1 MSITKHF
8 EETFYLVFEDLN
20 LNRELKPRDI
30 LFSELIFLRIT
41 KDKLIFHYLN
51 SSDQI
56 LIPGVYLNLFTGMDR
71 LLVDELKEPKT
82 NLEKFLFLGS
92 KLSRMIYGG
101 DKTNI
106 EMLLSDMVKIGS
118 KDLRKLLKEKFN
130 YQIEPWTLRNIT
142 NTIEI

>member
-8 EETFYLVFEDLN
+8 EETFYLGFEDLN

-56 LIPGVYLNLFTGMDR
+56 LIPGVYLNLVTGMDR
-71 LLVDELKEPKT
+71 LLGDELKEPKT

-92 KLSRMIYGG
+92 RLSRMIYGG

>member
-8 EETFYLVFEDLN
+8 EETFYLGFEDLN
-20 LNRELKPRDI
+20 LNRELKPKDI

-56 LIPGVYLNLFTGMDR
+56 LIPGVYLILFTGMDR
-71 LLVDELKEPKT
+71 LLGDELKKPKT

-92 KLSRMIYGG
+92 RLSRMIYGG

-106 EMLLSDMVKIGS
+106 EMLLSNTVKIGT

-130 YQIEPWTLRNIT
+130 YILEPWTLRNIT

>member
-8 EETFYLVFEDLN
+8 EETFYLGFEDLN
-20 LNRELKPRDI
+20 LNRELKPKDI

-71 LLVDELKEPKT
+71 LLGDELKEPKT

-92 KLSRMIYGG
+92 RLSRMIYGG

-106 EMLLSDMVKIGS
+106 EMLLSDIVKIGS

>member
-8 EETFYLVFEDLN
+8 EETFYLGFEDLN
-20 LNRELKPRDI
+20 LNRVLKPEDI

-41 KDKLIFHYLN
+41 QEKLIFHYLN

-71 LLVDELKEPKT
+71 LLGDELKEPKT

-92 KLSRMIYGG
+92 RLSRMIYGG

-106 EMLLSDMVKIGS
+106 EFLLSDIVKVGS
-118 KDLRKLLKEKFN
+118 KDLRKLLKEKFD

>member
-8 EETFYLVFEDLN
+8 EETFYLGFEDLN

-56 LIPGVYLNLFTGMDR
+56 LIPGVYLNLFTVMDR
-71 LLVDELKEPKT
+71 LLGDELKEPKT

-106 EMLLSDMVKIGS
+106 EMLLSNTVKIGS

>member
-8 EETFYLVFEDLN
+8 EETFYLGFEDLN

-71 LLVDELKEPKT
+71 LLEDELKEPKT

-92 KLSRMIYGG
+92 RLSRMIYGG

>member
-8 EETFYLVFEDLN
+8 EETFYLGFEDLN

-51 SSDQI
+51 SSDQM
-56 LIPGVYLNLFTGMDR
+56 LSPGVYLNLCTGMDR
-71 LLVDELKEPKT
+71 LLGDELKEPKT

-92 KLSRMIYGG
+92 RLSRMIYGG

>member
-8 EETFYLVFEDLN
+8 EETFYLGFEDLN

-56 LIPGVYLNLFTGMDR
+56 LIPRVYLNLFTGMDR
-71 LLVDELKEPKT
+71 LLGDELKEPKT

-92 KLSRMIYGG
+92 RLSRMIYGG

>member
-1 MSITKHF
+1 MSITNHF
-8 EETFYLVFEDLN
+8 EETFYLGFEDLN

-71 LLVDELKEPKT
+71 LLGDELKEPKT

-92 KLSRMIYGG
+92 RLSRMIYGG